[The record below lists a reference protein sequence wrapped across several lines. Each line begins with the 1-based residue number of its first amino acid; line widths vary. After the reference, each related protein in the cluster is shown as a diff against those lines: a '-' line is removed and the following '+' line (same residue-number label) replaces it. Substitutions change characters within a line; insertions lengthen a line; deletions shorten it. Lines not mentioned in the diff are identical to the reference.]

1 MITSIKNSRSLLAC
15 LLTTGALAIAGLTAP
30 AAHAASTKDSIL
42 QSKSL
47 TIGIHNRAPWGFRD
61 EQGRVTGFHPDL
73 VRAAFE
79 PLGVTDIK
87 FVITEFGALIPG
99 LDAERFDMV
108 ASGIAIT
115 APRCQ
120 AVIFSEPDLAVGDSL
135 IVAKGNPLKLHSYAD
150 IKANPKARLTGGR
163 GTLNSKNA
171 IDAGVPADQLT
182 YLADGQA
189 MLSALSAG
197 RVDAA
202 TLSGPSVA
210 SMLADS
216 KLQNLER
223 AEPFTG
229 LMKNNVPVSMY
240 TAIAFRKD
248 DKDLQAL
255 YDQQLVKLKADGT
268 VDKLMKRYGFTEAEK
283 VLPVITTAKVCNG
296 EF

>member
-1 MITSIKNSRSLLAC
+1 MITTIARSRGLLAC
-15 LLTTGALAIAGLTAP
+15 LFTSGALTLASLAAP
-30 AAHAASTKDSIL
+30 VAQAAATKDTIL

-61 EQGRVTGFHPDL
+61 EAGRATGFHPDL
-73 VRAAFE
+73 VRAAFA
-79 PLGVTDIK
+79 PLGITDIK
-87 FVITEFGALIPG
+87 FVITDFGALIPG
-99 LDAERFDMV
+99 LNAERFDMV

-115 APRCQ
+115 APRCE

-171 IDAGVPADQLT
+171 IDAGVPPAQLT

-189 MLSALSAG
+189 MLSALVAG

-216 KLQNLER
+216 KLQGLER

-255 YDQQLVKLKADGT
+255 YDQQLAKLKADGT
-268 VDKLMKRYGFTEAEK
+268 VDTLMKRYGFTEAER
-283 VLPVITTAKVCNG
+283 VPPVVTTAKVCAG